1 MHLYRFGYILS
12 PALKQYSSKADKNED
27 KNKSNTKK
35 LLQVWN
41 QTKCY
46 ENVTRCITNTWSE
59 TLQPFC
65 AIVLSHRTKH
75 YICRTNCKTFQ
86 YHRSFFFLSL
96 YWLLQIP
103 LLCWDF
109 LRFMHFSLFQK
120 ISLFFQP
127 IFPRKFFTI
136 FQTMF
141 LSFDKYINVE
151 NYTSNQTARE
161 KKTKLVL

>member
-1 MHLYRFGYILS
+1 MR
-12 PALKQYSSKADKNED
+12 
-27 KNKSNTKK
+27 TKT
-35 LLQVWN
+35 N
-41 QTKCY
+41 QTQNTAASMKSDKMLWKCY
-46 ENVTRCITNTWSE
+46 TVYNEHLKRDFTTILRDCTQSPNK
-59 TLQPFC
+59 TLY
-65 AIVLSHRTKH
+65 LSNELQNFS
-75 YICRTNCKTFQ
+75 IP
-86 YHRSFFFLSL
+86 SLIFFLSL

-120 ISLFFQP
+120 NFSLFQP
-127 IFPRKFFTI
+127 ILPRKFFTI

-141 LSFDKYINVE
+141 LSFDKYIYVE